1 MTSPILRSM
10 LSVPGNQQRFIDKAV
25 AVPADIIS
33 FDLEDSVAWDDKP
46 AARDLVAGALPAFD
60 ARGRLLSVRVNGLDT
75 GLTELELAAVVGQ
88 SLNIINLPKVG
99 TADDIIRIDHYLTLL
114 EQMRGLEPGHT
125 RIIPWI
131 ETAAAVVNAYAV
143 CAASPRILGFTFG
156 ADDYATDSGVVRT
169 PEAAELNYARA
180 ASANAAAAAGVVPID
195 TPTTEF
201 KDLDK
206 FERDLIAARHL
217 GYKGKFCIHPTQVER
232 ANRVFAPSEDELAWA
247 RKVIDAYEVGKAAG
261 RGAIALDGEMIDDPL
276 VDRAHQLLDWTE
288 RVAER
293 DAQLAR

>member
-1 MTSPILRSM
+1 M
-10 LSVPGNQQRFIDKAV
+10 V
-25 AVPADIIS
+25 
-33 FDLEDSVAWDDKP
+33 LEDE
-46 AARDLVAGALPAFD
+46 LVCDGGAD
-60 ARGRLLSVRVNGLDT
+60 RLAEVPQRPRPDLSVRVNGLDT

-169 PEAAELNYARA
+169 PEAARA
-180 ASANAAAAAGVVPID
+180 
-195 TPTTEF
+195 
-201 KDLDK
+201 
-206 FERDLIAARHL
+206 
-217 GYKGKFCIHPTQVER
+217 
-232 ANRVFAPSEDELAWA
+232 
-247 RKVIDAYEVGKAAG
+247 
-261 RGAIALDGEMIDDPL
+261 
-276 VDRAHQLLDWTE
+276 
-288 RVAER
+288 
-293 DAQLAR
+293 